1 MKTVGLTTLTTN
13 EKGVK
18 RITNN
23 AAADLFCQEGGASST
38 TYFCDHYWT
47 NAIEADRTLLLGAC
61 ASHGSDAGFFYLHS
75 YYGLGFANANAGTRL
90 VYIP

>member
-1 MKTVGLTTLTTN
+1 MKLIETAVPYTQ
-13 EKGVK
+13 
-18 RITNN
+18 
-23 AAADLFCQEGGASST
+23 AADLFCQEGGASST

-61 ASHGSDAGFFYLHS
+61 AGYGSAAGLFGLYSNVDLGYADALV
-75 YYGLGFANANAGTRL
+75 GTRL